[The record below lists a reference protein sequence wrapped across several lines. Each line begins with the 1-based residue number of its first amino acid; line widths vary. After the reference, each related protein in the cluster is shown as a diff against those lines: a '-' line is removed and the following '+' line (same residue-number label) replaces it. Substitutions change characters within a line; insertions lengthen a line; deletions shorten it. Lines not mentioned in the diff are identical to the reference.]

1 MMMQAVGQ
9 NLKLCFQI
17 EDDNRK
23 AHVKFRKENPIFYE
37 QVWILLIKLPPAQT
51 FFPDS

>member
-9 NLKLCFQI
+9 HLKLIFQI

-37 QVWILLIKLPPAQT
+37 QVWILLIKLPPA
-51 FFPDS
+51 